1 MEKLFPE
8 SLVDFETIVSPISSE
23 SRTAS
28 STGIHKN
35 RNTNR
40 VKATE
45 SVLWSNR
52 GDSSVK
58 IDQPTVP
65 ITNNSNSTLTES
77 IQEDKV
83 QEICQNKVNV
93 PRKKGIKRRQV
104 QIGPN
109 IDEDKAIQQNDSIN
123 EHGINE
129 CACYPA
135 EFCAMKGLDVSKS
148 LHKCCKCHAKI
159 FAVCAPQFEE
169 TSEVRCR
176 HCTISNN
183 ITAQPKEINKKI
195 IDKKH
200 TKHKKKRRD
209 IKNEDS
215 DSDSDQ
221 EDVSHKTS
229 ITTLPSR
236 NNVRRSMSRTAAI
249 RSTSKSAE
257 LFDGAKNYH
266 DEPHLLFQS
275 QIHRLIFCH
284 FASS

>member
-83 QEICQNKVNV
+83 QEICQNKVSV

-195 IDKKH
+195 IDKKTQNIKRNDVISKMRIVIATVIKKMLAIKHALQLCQVETMFEDRCPELPPFARLRRVQSYSMVPRTITMSH
-200 TKHKKKRRD
+200 T
-209 IKNEDS
+209 
-215 DSDSDQ
+215 
-221 EDVSHKTS
+221 
-229 ITTLPSR
+229 
-236 NNVRRSMSRTAAI
+236 
-249 RSTSKSAE
+249 
-257 LFDGAKNYH
+257 Y
-266 DEPHLLFQS
+266 
-275 QIHRLIFCH
+275 
-284 FASS
+284 SSNLKYTG